1 MACRKSSARTSN
13 PGAKARDISRA
24 RRRPMPS
31 KLAVLTDFDGT
42 ITRTDVAEAI
52 LEEFAP
58 ASWWDIEELHRARKI
73 GTRESMAR
81 QFALLHAKQ
90 ADLIRFVDDHVEMD
104 DTCRGFAAFCQRRKI
119 PLEIVSEGL
128 DFYVRHLMRR
138 WELRLPLRTNPSIE
152 ILGRRRSFGGTA
164 GNLSRAA
171 ACLGVKTSLAS
182 FVGEDFPSD
191 YRKAL
196 RKDGVDLTDLR
207 PIRGATTPTAWIFSD
222 SAGNQMAVIDQGPMK
237 EGLRLPILRHSV
249 VDVELVHLGTGRPQY
264 YMRIAR
270 LAAERDRTIAFDP
283 SQEIHYVY
291 TPRLFRTLLRHT
303 AYFFG
308 NEAEII
314 QAKRF
319 LRVTSTEG
327 LLRFASVVIVTLGSL
342 GSVLH
347 ARDGKIRIP
356 RVPPT
361 RVADVTGAGDA
372 YRAGFYAG
380 LSRGFDLRHCGI
392 LGSSVASFVVEAEG
406 TQTHLPTWTQAV
418 QRARKYAPF

>member
-1 MACRKSSARTSN
+1 MGRCDVHLVRYVQAAPPVPIADGRLSHRV
-13 PGAKARDISRA
+13 R
-24 RRRPMPS
+24 RRRPFGSVP
-31 KLAVLTDFDGT
+31 
-42 ITRTDVAEAI
+42 
-52 LEEFAP
+52 
-58 ASWWDIEELHRARKI
+58 RAR
-73 GTRESMAR
+73 GGSRVRQGRAR
-81 QFALLHAKQ
+81 PVMRPGRDRVYLVRPFRRRATELGGPDVRNYLGAFGHVA
-90 ADLIRFVDDHVEMD
+90 IDH
-104 DTCRGFAAFCQRRKI
+104 
-119 PLEIVSEGL
+119 IVTL
-128 DFYVRHLMRR
+128 R
-138 WELRLPLRTNPSIE
+138 RLPRPNTSIE

-222 SAGNQMAVIDQGPMK
+222 SAGNQMAIIDQGPMK
-237 EGLRLPILRHSV
+237 EGVRLPI
-249 VDVELVHLGTGRPQY
+249 
-264 YMRIAR
+264 
-270 LAAERDRTIAFDP
+270 
-283 SQEIHYVY
+283 
-291 TPRLFRTLLRHT
+291 LRHT

-327 LLRFASVVIVTLGSL
+327 LLRFAPVVIVTLGSR
-342 GSVLH
+342 GSVVH
-347 ARDGKIRIP
+347 TRDGKIRIP

-392 LGSSVASFVVEAEG
+392 LGSSVASFVVEAQG

>member
-1 MACRKSSARTSN
+1 VRN
-13 PGAKARDISRA
+13 YLGA
-24 RRRPMPS
+24 
-31 KLAVLTDFDGT
+31 FGH
-42 ITRTDVAEAI
+42 VAI
-52 LEEFAP
+52 
-58 ASWWDIEELHRARKI
+58 
-73 GTRESMAR
+73 
-81 QFALLHAKQ
+81 
-90 ADLIRFVDDHVEMD
+90 DH
-104 DTCRGFAAFCQRRKI
+104 
-119 PLEIVSEGL
+119 IVTL
-128 DFYVRHLMRR
+128 R
-138 WELRLPLRTNPSIE
+138 RLPRPNTSIE

-222 SAGNQMAVIDQGPMK
+222 SAGNQMAIIDQGPMK
-237 EGLRLPILRHSV
+237 EGVRLPILRHSV

-264 YMRIAR
+264 YIRIAR
-270 LAAERDRTIAFDP
+270 LAAELDRTIAFDP

-327 LLRFASVVIVTLGSL
+327 LLRFAPVVIVTLGSR
-342 GSVLH
+342 GSAVH
-347 ARDGKIRIP
+347 TRDAKIRIP

-392 LGSSVASFVVEAEG
+392 LGSSVASFIVEAQG

>member
-1 MACRKSSARTSN
+1 MQAAPPVPTPDRRLSHRV
-13 PGAKARDISRA
+13 R
-24 RRRPMPS
+24 RRRPLRSVPRPRGGS
-31 KLAVLTDFDGT
+31 RLRQG
-42 ITRTDVAEAI
+42 
-52 LEEFAP
+52 
-58 ASWWDIEELHRARKI
+58 RARPVVRPGRDRVHLVRPFRGRATERGGPDVRNYLGAFGHVAI
-73 GTRESMAR
+73 
-81 QFALLHAKQ
+81 
-90 ADLIRFVDDHVEMD
+90 DH
-104 DTCRGFAAFCQRRKI
+104 
-119 PLEIVSEGL
+119 IVTL
-128 DFYVRHLMRR
+128 R
-138 WELRLPLRTNPSIE
+138 RLPRPNTSIE

-222 SAGNQMAVIDQGPMK
+222 SAGNQMAIIDQGPMK
-237 EGLRLPILRHSV
+237 EGVRLPILRHSV

-264 YMRIAR
+264 YIRIAR
-270 LAAERDRTIAFDP
+270 LAAELDRTIAFDP

-327 LLRFASVVIVTLGSL
+327 LLRFAPVVIVTLGSR
-342 GSVLH
+342 GSAVH
-347 ARDGKIRIP
+347 TRDGKIRIP
-356 RVPPT
+356 RVPST

-392 LGSSVASFVVEAEG
+392 LGSSVASFVVEAQG